1 MRWPKRIIEWF
12 LLYVVVPILCVCFL
26 LVIATGIMLSF
37 AMRVVSNR

>member
-26 LVIATGIMLSF
+26 FLVVAGIILDALVKLTF
-37 AMRVVSNR
+37 WR